1 MQQSEG
7 GADPNTNSKKNTMV
21 TVDQSTPVDAAAAAV
36 ETAKETAA
44 KASCKM
50 ICLQYLI

>member
-7 GADPNTNSKKNTMV
+7 GADQNTKSNKNTMV
-21 TVDQSTPVDAAAAAV
+21 TVGQSTPVDAAAAAV

-44 KASCKM
+44 KASCK
-50 ICLQYLI
+50 IKCLQYLI